1 MNDQEDL
8 SDSYLEGTEILNDL
22 NSLKINSNVP
32 SYQFQQNP
40 NY

>member
-1 MNDQEDL
+1 MNDQDDL

-32 SYQFQQNP
+32 SYQYQ
-40 NY
+40 